1 MKKITIT
8 WLLLIG
14 LTSACSSITET
25 GGSSDVETDSDI
37 RSEEPGRVTM
47 APESS
52 SNTSGGGGGGRG
64 SGSGSAP
71 IQTTASVTD
80 NVSLSDAEQSTQA
93 AVPSERKI
101 IRDADLRLEADSP
114 EDVQQRVTA
123 IAESTGGFVVESQQ
137 SGGDGRTGGRDT
149 VSMTIRVPADK
160 FAAALDEIRKA
171 AGRVVTEQVK
181 GQDVTE
187 EFIDIEARLRATRAL
202 ELQFMEIMKRATSV
216 DEALNVQRQ
225 LASVRGDIE
234 KIEGRKRFLENQASL
249 STIKIRVQTPAAI
262 SASGS
267 GFFYK
272 LTESFG
278 DGLDVALNFVLGLVT
293 VLIAILPFLIFIV
306 LPVYLVARYF
316 WNKARRRK
324 TAAEIAEE
332 EINNG

>member
-14 LTSACSSITET
+14 LTSACGSRTENANLTELET
-25 GGSSDVETDSDI
+25 GSDI
-37 RSEEPGRVTM
+37 RSEEPGRVKM
-47 APESS
+47 APESA
-52 SNTSGGGGGGRG
+52 SNTGGGGGGGRG

-80 NVSLSDAEQSTQA
+80 NVRLSDAEHSTQA

-114 EDVQQRVTA
+114 EDVQRRVTA
-123 IAESTGGFVVESQQ
+123 IAESAGGFVVESQQ

-160 FAAALDEIRKA
+160 FADALDEIRKT

-249 STIKIRVQTPAAI
+249 STIKIRAQTPAAI

-278 DGLDVALNFVLGLVT
+278 SGLDVALNFVLGLVT

-306 LPVYLVARYF
+306 LPFYLVSRYL
-316 WNKARRRK
+316 WRKARRRK